1 MSTTHSATGSFQ
13 SIMKNEMLNAWRQ
26 LSGGFRVYAYGGT
39 GSSGTGEND
48 QAKSNFVDVTF
59 GSASGGESSM
69 TQSSISLTINNNTNV
84 CGIVVQRESDS
95 SIHIDFPLASA
106 DRIYFEHGGTLII
119 DDLNVKIND

>member
-1 MSTTHSATGSFQ
+1 MSTTHSASGSFQ
-13 SIMKNEMLNAWRQ
+13 SIMKDEMLNAWRQ
-26 LSGGFRVYAYGGT
+26 LSGGFEVYAYGGT
-39 GSSGTGEND
+39 GSSGTGEN
-48 QAKSNFVDVTF
+48 AEVKSNFVDVTF

-84 CGIVVQRESDS
+84 CGIVVQRKTGP
-95 SIHIDFPLASA
+95 SIHIDFPLESD

>member
-13 SIMKNEMLNAWRQ
+13 VVMKNEMLNAWRQ
-26 LSGGFRVYAYGGT
+26 LSGGFDVYAYGGT
-39 GSSGTGEND
+39 GSTGTGGN
-48 QAKSNFVDVTF
+48 ASARSNFVDVTF

-69 TQSSISLTINNNTNV
+69 TQSSISLTIENNTNV
-84 CGIVVQRESDS
+84 CGIVVRRKTDNV
-95 SIHIDFPLASA
+95 HIDFPLASA

>member
-26 LSGGFRVYAYGGT
+26 LSGGFDVYAYGGT
-39 GSSGTGEND
+39 GSSGTGGN
-48 QAKSNFVDVTF
+48 ASARSNFVDVTF

-69 TQSSISLTINNNTNV
+69 TQSSISLTIDNNTNV
-84 CGIVVQRESDS
+84 CGIVVRRKTGTTV
-95 SIHIDFPLASA
+95 HIDFPLAVV

-119 DDLNVKIND
+119 DDLDVKIND